1 MSAKLVA
8 ICRSNPQKNRAV
20 DSRIGIV
27 QLHLMFYMQHRVK
40 TLDPGVKAEL
50 DSESEDEV
58 LMATSIPLK
67 EELLSSDLDSDDQAD
82 IGNDRYLAHAV

>member
-1 MSAKLVA
+1 
-8 ICRSNPQKNRAV
+8 
-20 DSRIGIV
+20 
-27 QLHLMFYMQHRVK
+27 MFYICSTDVK
-40 TLDPGVKAEL
+40 TLNPRVKAEL

>member
-1 MSAKLVA
+1 
-8 ICRSNPQKNRAV
+8 
-20 DSRIGIV
+20 
-27 QLHLMFYMQHRVK
+27 MFYICSMDVK

-67 EELLSSDLDSDDQAD
+67 EELSAQTSTVMTRLTL
-82 IGNDRYLAHAV
+82 GMTGT

>member
-1 MSAKLVA
+1 
-8 ICRSNPQKNRAV
+8 
-20 DSRIGIV
+20 
-27 QLHLMFYMQHRVK
+27 MFYICSTDVK

-67 EELLSSDLDSDDQAD
+67 EELLSSDLDSDD
-82 IGNDRYLAHAV
+82 R